1 MSVANLSQPIEQA
14 RDGRADG
21 SIVPRRRRDGGR
33 AGRDLW
39 HRVARECDAMAES
52 LFCAGR
58 ALPPDLVTLL
68 ADVLA
73 TFDAP
78 GSLAA
83 PEPRRKKGSPEIAA
97 DDRARTIDAAT
108 AASLSK
114 AHAALAQLIAP
125 ATPEAVLLLVEE
137 RRRHSPFY
145 VFGPLP
151 VVRQMLALALV
162 SLLVMLGMGLH
173 PDINQTSMSTPF
185 LVLSGIPL
193 LVIEIYLLAAASL
206 GSCFQN
212 LQQINAYISAGTY
225 DPRFQSTYWTRWV
238 MGVIAG
244 IILAQLIHDLV
255 LVPGG
260 SGGLV
265 SPPPPGAPPGSGAL
279 SPAAVSGAAASG
291 ASAGGGSSTGA
302 SGAAVSGA
310 SAIGAPLL
318 ALLGGYSVDLVH
330 GILRRIVS
338 ALATFFRTP
347 GQDPVMAGPSGTG
360 YDTTR
365 PAALPPPSA

>member
-1 MSVANLSQPIEQA
+1 MRCHGGELVLRRAGAPA
-14 RDGRADG
+14 RSGHAAGRCAGHLRCPGLVGGAGAAAQEGEPRDC
-21 SIVPRRRRDGGR
+21 RRRSR
-33 AGRDLW
+33 
-39 HRVARECDAMAES
+39 
-52 LFCAGR
+52 
-58 ALPPDLVTLL
+58 P
-68 ADVLA
+68 
-73 TFDAP
+73 
-78 GSLAA
+78 
-83 PEPRRKKGSPEIAA
+83 
-97 DDRARTIDAAT
+97 DDRRRHRGQFVEGARGPGPT
-108 AASLSK
+108 
-114 AHAALAQLIAP
+114 HRP

-206 GSCFQN
+206 GSCFQT